1 MKLNTTTNAP
11 TWIVRSLIVVG
22 GLVLAACA
30 PSALL
35 SENKHPTGEVTLPAM
50 PAALATREATQTAAT
65 HTSVPGETSTG
76 RANEATHTPLPVAGT
91 AVAGQE
97 AELLGTIESID
108 GNILVVSGRTVVT
121 DAQTEIAFEL
131 RIGLIVKVQ
140 GTLQSDGSILAR
152 EIKE

>member
-1 MKLNTTTNAP
+1 M
-11 TWIVRSLIVVG
+11 
-22 GLVLAACA
+22 
-30 PSALL
+30 
-35 SENKHPTGEVTLPAM
+35 
-50 PAALATREATQTAAT
+50 
-65 HTSVPGETSTG
+65 
-76 RANEATHTPLPVAGT
+76 AGT

-97 AELLGTIESID
+97 AELLGTIESSD